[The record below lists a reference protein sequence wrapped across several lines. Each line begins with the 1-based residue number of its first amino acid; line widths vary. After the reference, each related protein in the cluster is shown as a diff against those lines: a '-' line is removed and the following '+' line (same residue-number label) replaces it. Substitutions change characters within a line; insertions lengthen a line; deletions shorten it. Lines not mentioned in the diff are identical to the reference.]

1 MEVEAETVA
10 VDEEE
15 IRERILREREAAEA
29 ERLAH
34 EQELEAESKQLDEEI
49 AQEIRGTHGFTW
61 CLPGSVGVN
70 CVQR

>member
-1 MEVEAETVA
+1 MEIETEYVT
-10 VDEEE
+10 VNEEE

-49 AQEIRGTHGFTW
+49 AQEIRGMHGFTW
-61 CLPGSVGVN
+61 CFLRCVG
-70 CVQR
+70 

>member
-1 MEVEAETVA
+1 MEVETETLTVNE
-10 VDEEE
+10 DE

-49 AQEIRGTHGFTW
+49 AQEIRGMRALAPCIRGP
-61 CLPGSVGVN
+61 LG
-70 CVQR
+70 